1 MFKTKRSLV
10 MKKIRCIPLFA
21 LAALLAGCGN
31 NMKAPS
37 FANEGEEVNYVQFKG
52 ALIEAKSLSEMYD
65 TEYYLSDRVVKA
77 SSSTSYTNN
86 WKRGNKEL
94 SNEEYVTSATGETQF
109 DVDNFVAKS
118 VGETKASRKA
128 TNQEDNHT
136 EDSKASFE
144 AYRQIEEIKNST
156 YFIEAN
162 AKTKTYAMQQ
172 KISSSNKR
180 EDIFDNYIRDSMHNL
195 ANLFDS
201 YIPMNQQEAKRYLF
215 YNNDDTIF
223 TFALTEEKND
233 NSQPYF
239 NSYFKTK
246 IKGQLDLTSKKE
258 YFRLSYEVSEER
270 TYNQDDGA
278 YREGDVISIIN
289 KVYYDISVN
298 GKDVNLNNVNIDD
311 YRLTSY

>member
-1 MFKTKRSLV
+1 
-10 MKKIRCIPLFA
+10 MKKIRYIPLFA
-21 LAALLAGCGN
+21 LAALLASCGPS
-31 NMKAPS
+31 MKAPS

-77 SSSTSYTNN
+77 SSSNSYTYN

-128 TNQEDNHT
+128 TNQEDNQT
-136 EDSKASFE
+136 EESKASFE
-144 AYRQIEEIKNST
+144 AYRQIEEIRNST

-162 AKTKTYAMQQ
+162 AKTKTYTTQQ

-223 TFALTEEKND
+223 TFALTEERND

-239 NSYFKTK
+239 NSYFKSK

-278 YREGDVISIIN
+278 YREGDVINIIN

-298 GKDVNLNNVNIDD
+298 GKDVNLNNINIDD
-311 YRLTSY
+311 YKSLN